1 VRFSCFPTQSLHG
14 HLVEVVPH
22 GLWKTTWNFRTCWKS
37 GIHHVL
43 STETTVLL
51 MPNFR
56 TAISSC
62 VKLKNCFKLLTFWE
76 LASHK
81 PKKTILGLF
90 TWLVSFCQDNEQ
102 NFSLSSGIEFTWVR
116 NKISITFR
124 TPGRSIKL
132 HYHLNTGN
140 KFAWVQLPDCFQLRP
155 AHVGCFEK
163 ERSDLY
169 LCRHVPRTQGI
180 LRRLRQFYILTSNLM
195 PE

>member
-1 VRFSCFPTQSLHG
+1 VRFSCFPTQSLHS

-37 GIHHVL
+37 GIHNVL

-90 TWLVSFCQDNEQ
+90 AWLVSFCQDNEQ
-102 NFSLSSGIEFTWVR
+102 KFSLSSGIDFTWVR

-124 TPGRSIKL
+124 TPGQSIKL
-132 HYHLNTGN
+132 HSHLNTGIN
-140 KFAWVQLPDCFQLRP
+140 SREFNSLTVFNSGLRTWVVSKKRDRTYTCAGMF
-155 AHVGCFEK
+155 HGHK
-163 ERSDLY
+163 ES
-169 LCRHVPRTQGI
+169 
-180 LRRLRQFYILTSNLM
+180 
-195 PE
+195 

>member
-1 VRFSCFPTQSLHG
+1 MRFSCFPTQSLHS

-22 GLWKTTWNFRTCWKS
+22 GLWKTTWNFRPCWKS

-90 TWLVSFCQDNEQ
+90 TWLVSFCQDNEK
-102 NFSLSSGIEFTWVR
+102 NVPLSSGIEFMWVR
-116 NKISITFR
+116 NKISITYR
-124 TPGRSIKL
+124 SPGQSIKL
-132 HYHLNTGN
+132 HSHLNTGIN
-140 KFAWVQLPDCFQLRP
+140 SREFNSLTVFNSGLRTWVVSKKRDRTYTCAGMF
-155 AHVGCFEK
+155 HGHK
-163 ERSDLY
+163 ES
-169 LCRHVPRTQGI
+169 
-180 LRRLRQFYILTSNLM
+180 
-195 PE
+195 